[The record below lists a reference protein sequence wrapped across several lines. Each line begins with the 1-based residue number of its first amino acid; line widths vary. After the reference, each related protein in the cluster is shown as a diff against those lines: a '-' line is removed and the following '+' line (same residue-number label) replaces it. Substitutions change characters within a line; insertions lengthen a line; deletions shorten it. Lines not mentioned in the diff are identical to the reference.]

1 MLTSSIASIY
11 ATIVSISRVANS
23 PIQIGTNHAKQLSN
37 EVTKNL
43 PKYVIPAVIKSGLSK
58 TAAIQLL
65 EAIATGNTT
74 LIESVPGITPSII
87 AVATT
92 ASKFAYQK
100 SFEIVYFVSIAFG
113 VVAITTAMVVS
124 NKKLN
129 EAMTPEIARKLQ
141 GVGKPRKNDEEKM

>member
-1 MLTSSIASIY
+1 MS
-11 ATIVSISRVANS
+11 
-23 PIQIGTNHAKQLSN
+23 Q
-37 EVTKNL
+37 
-43 PKYVIPAVIKSGLSK
+43 

-65 EAIATGNTT
+65 GALTTSNTT
-74 LIESVPGITPSII
+74 AIESVPGITPSII

-92 ASKFAYQK
+92 AAKAAYQK

-113 VVAITTAMVVS
+113 IVAIITAIVVS

-141 GVGKPRKNDEEKM
+141 GVGEPRKDDEEKM